1 MKEMRMRSTCVQALV
16 GCWMHKLHE
25 GAGPCRRGRIV
36 PARRERE
43 AGSPLAEPAPP
54 PTRKSHQQQQALK
67 DTSSRARARS
77 ASSSA
82 FQRPLT
88 CRLKGGQAGNTLEGA
103 TQAFKCPS
111 SHVPALF
118 VILRPILNNWFHI
131 AAAHVERK
139 EGDLEMSP
147 SCDHNGS
154 FSAGTTSRSLYNSP
168 TSTSTLIGLERVQ
181 TDTTNVRIAQTSIHV
196 EIWP

>member
-1 MKEMRMRSTCVQALV
+1 MVSKCQKFNTAYFKLEISIRIPRALQ
-16 GCWMHKLHE
+16 MSMNQSQD
-25 GAGPCRRGRIV
+25 ARRTSRL
-36 PARRERE
+36 RERE
-43 AGSPLAEPAPP
+43 NWSEGP
-54 PTRKSHQQQQALK
+54 Q
-67 DTSSRARARS
+67 
-77 ASSSA
+77 SA

-88 CRLKGGQAGNTLEGA
+88 CRLKGEGQAGNTLEGA

-111 SHVPALF
+111 SHVPSLF

-154 FSAGTTSRSLYNSP
+154 FSAGTTSRSLYNSN